1 MILRKQ
7 KSTVSLYL
15 GLQSPTERTFA
26 EERLGWEWK
35 IACIM
40 NRRVPNIEG
49 NELAGGKEARWPW
62 DAFVQGESAEA
73 IGRHIAASF
82 NSFAHH
88 QKFAFNRVV
97 SNRRELRPLSYY
109 LLEDVHC

>member
-1 MILRKQ
+1 
-7 KSTVSLYL
+7 
-15 GLQSPTERTFA
+15 
-26 EERLGWEWK
+26 
-35 IACIM
+35 M

-109 LLEDVHC
+109 LLEDDALLIFKMMFASCNTKEYDAAR